1 MNNDLKP
8 MLESIIQEAL
18 KPIKEELK
26 TIKTQLDE
34 NTQITK
40 SILHRQ
46 NETDA
51 KMDSISIDV
60 HKVHGELTFV
70 KEEIADIKDT
80 VDFTY
85 QKTSKNE
92 LEIFKLKRE

>member
-1 MNNDLKP
+1 

-92 LEIFKLKRE
+92 LEIFKLKRD

>member
-1 MNNDLKP
+1 

>member
-46 NETDA
+46 NETDT